1 MDAFYASVEQRDN
14 PMLRHRPMAV
24 GTGVVLAA
32 SYEARARGVYTTM
45 NAARARQAC
54 PELVMVP
61 PRMEAYSNASRE
73 VYEIFHR
80 AVPVVEALSID
91 EAFLET
97 RGLERIK
104 GSPTEIAAGLRREVK
119 AELDLAISIGVAR
132 TKFLAKVAS
141 GEAKPDGLLVVEPDR
156 EEAFLHPLP
165 VKRLWGVGRVT
176 ARKLE
181 SAGIWQV
188 GDLAGARED
197 RLAELVGERSAR
209 RLIDL
214 ANNRDPREVAPREHR
229 RSIGAQSAFPAASR
243 SFAEIESLAA
253 SLTDRVCG
261 RLRDGDRACRTVT
274 VGLRFT
280 DFSRASRAR
289 SFDFPTDNTDTV
301 LDAVRGLLA
310 AGRSGIEQRGLTL
323 VSVAVGNLEDVDT
336 VQLALPLAP
345 ASDGRQPA
353 DGALSGRDPAALDS
367 ALDDLRKRFGD
378 DSIRR
383 ASGIGTEDEVA
394 APVLP
399 D

>member
-14 PMLRHRPMAV
+14 PELRNRPMAV
-24 GTGVVLAA
+24 GTGMVLAA

-45 NAARARQAC
+45 NAARALQAC
-54 PELVMVP
+54 PELIMVP
-61 PRMEAYSNASRE
+61 PRMEAYSHASRE

-91 EAFLET
+91 EAFLEA
-97 RGLERIK
+97 RGLGQIK
-104 GSPTEIAAGLRREVK
+104 GSPTEIAADLRRDVK

-141 GEAKPDGLLVVEPDR
+141 GEAKPDGLLVIEPDR

-165 VKRLWGVGRVT
+165 VRRLWGVGRVT
-176 ARKLE
+176 AKKLE
-181 SAGIWQV
+181 SAGIWRV
-188 GDLAGARED
+188 GDLARITQD
-197 RLAELVGERSAR
+197 RLTGLVGDRSAR

-214 ANNRDPREVAPREHR
+214 ANNRDPREVAPRERR
-229 RSIGAQSAFPAASR
+229 RSIGAQSAFPAGSR
-243 SFAEIESLAA
+243 GITEIESLAM

-261 RLRDGDRACRTVT
+261 RLRDGRRACRTVT
-274 VGLRFT
+274 LGLRFA
-280 DFSRASRAR
+280 DFSRASRSR
-289 SFDFPTDNTDTV
+289 SFDFPTDNTDAV
-301 LDAVRGLLA
+301 LDAIRGLL
-310 AGRSGIEQRGLTL
+310 RSSRPEIERQGLTL
-323 VSVAVGNLEDVDT
+323 ISVSVGNLEGVDT
-336 VQLALPLAP
+336 VQLALPLDSEGDEPNA
-345 ASDGRQPA
+345 A
-353 DGALSGRDPAALDS
+353 DRTLSGRDSAALDS